1 MSKLLKHLRIN
12 RRGFTM
18 AEMVIV
24 LVILLILFAGMVPIY
39 NIHVKNSRIDTVEGN
54 LVIFKSDIEAY
65 LEDYGVFTIPA
76 SASATDRATKIN
88 EFLNKLSTDYLHMTF
103 DPSTLVM
110 TDKSFYVDTLTRDP
124 WTNAYRMY
132 YNFDPTSA
140 TVGTTILAS
149 AGPNLVSNVE
159 HYSIGEF
166 DDDILVTIVPK
177 IGVVAGT

>member
-1 MSKLLKHLRIN
+1 MNKLLERFKIN
-12 RRGFTM
+12 KRGYTM
-18 AEMVIV
+18 AELVIVMVI
-24 LVILLILFAGMVPIY
+24 LIILFAGMIPIY

-76 SASATDRATKIN
+76 GASQTERAAGIK

-103 DPSTLVM
+103 DSDSLVFNG
-110 TDKSFYVDTLTRDP
+110 TSFYVDTQTKDP
-124 WTNAYRMY
+124 WTNPYRMY

-149 AGPNLVSNVE
+149 AGPNLGSNAEFYGV
-159 HYSIGEF
+159 GEF